1 MSKRESKK
9 LEEKL
14 TNYELSPE
22 VRDNL
27 ASLEQFIEPE
37 LFAKFQEKILKI
49 LNESP
54 ESEKIVGQEISL
66 ASIKAENLQDNY
78 YREFRSILTTADA
91 I

>member
-14 TNYELSPE
+14 TNNELSPE
-22 VRDNL
+22 IRDNL

-49 LNESP
+49 LDNNP
-54 ESEKIVGQEISL
+54 ESEAIVWQEISL
-66 ASIKAENLQDNY
+66 ASIKAENLKNDY
-78 YREFRSILTTADA
+78 YREFRSILTTTDS

>member
-54 ESEKIVGQEISL
+54 ESEKIVWQEISL